1 MFFSLLFVLLQL
13 VLCVLHKGVIIFVF
27 VKSWP
32 WEINKVVFCLNV
44 LFKVIEVF
52 CVLLTIAQ

>member
-1 MFFSLLFVLLQL
+1 MLQL
-13 VLCVLHKGVIIFVF
+13 VLCVLHKVVIIFVF

-44 LFKVIEVF
+44 LLKVIEVF